1 MAWTKVP
8 SPEKLEQGEWTVQ
21 LESHEKQI
29 CLDKR
34 WAELCL
40 QVIKC
45 PKEAAWLL
53 GNGGH

>member
-8 SPEKLEQGEWTVQ
+8 SPEKLGQGEWTVQ

-29 CLDKR
+29 CFDKR

-53 GNGGH
+53 VNGGH